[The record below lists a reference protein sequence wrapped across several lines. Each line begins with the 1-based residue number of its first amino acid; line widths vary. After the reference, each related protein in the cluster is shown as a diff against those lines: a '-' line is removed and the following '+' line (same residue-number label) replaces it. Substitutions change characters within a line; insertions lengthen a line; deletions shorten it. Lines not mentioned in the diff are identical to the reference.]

1 MGKQHKDLF
10 LNGCFGKRL
19 ELLITRLGTV
29 AVDTREKLTD
39 RQNEILQIVRG
50 VMTGIQRP
58 LFDLAHKHMA
68 DGIIQQSIFIREV
81 RVKRGTVDLSFSGYI
96 LYRDGLKSFFSQ
108 E

>member
-19 ELLITRLGTV
+19 ELLILRLGTV
-29 AVDTREKLTD
+29 AVDTRQKLTD

-50 VMTGIQRP
+50 VVTGIQRP
-58 LFDLAHKHMA
+58 LFDLAHKHVA

-81 RVKRGTVDLSFSGYI
+81 RVKRGTIDLSFSSYI
-96 LYRDGLKSFFSQ
+96 LYRDSFESFFR